1 MGGFERAPATRGIA
15 RDDAGTPGVPSASSG
30 PGPGKQTLTAQLGV
44 QRSSSPQG
52 SHGSDGH
59 AIQDAAAQGVAGG
72 SGPLPH
78 GDAIQRLFGRHDVSG
93 VEAHVGGAAATASRA
108 IGAEAYA
115 TGHRVAFASAPS
127 LHTAAH
133 EAAHVV
139 QQRGGVQLKGG
150 VGESGDAHEQHANA
164 VADAVVQGR
173 SAEGLLDRYAG
184 GASGGGGAV
193 RSGGH
198 PVQCFGSQE
207 HQSLGDTATGTA
219 HYEVGGAANDSF
231 QLSHGDIVALSG
243 DYFLAGPGTTAA
255 GGRGQ
260 QDDLFYLAGRAGN
273 RGQAPGTRDEVIWT
287 LKLIRGNDARFASG
301 GPWASYVFSD
311 AVKAAVNERYQRL
324 AAANTTHFA
333 APRGRDASG
342 QPSASPEGSAG
353 SSYRSTHEAALR
365 MAFQAGQRHEPI
377 DRAMAMEAAAQHYL
391 TDSFSAGHVRT
402 PIGDLR
408 EYWGTKYPLFWYN
421 LRHKM
426 ALDTAVRLNA
436 QSNNLTTALGT
447 VNQMYNAISQ
457 QIEGMAASLPAV
469 TLGDL
474 LAKVFHDRDNA
485 EGVDIQGGGRIW
497 GDDNL
502 DNPDPRNQ
510 TRALAQAAVRD
521 GNADVQTA
529 HRLGGQ
535 AAAGSTTPDDQML
548 AQVRTATATGTRYL
562 AETRMPVPATSE
574 APQNWRAGSL
584 DELWGR
590 PVVGTTGPSVG
601 AKVIEAL
608 QPGHEIRQ
616 TLEELADR
624 FPETDSHL
632 SGDLRPRRAYRD
644 GFLAPLV
651 ADPHAGLL
659 HIINWAPNYGLASNS
674 RDDQSLASGQ
684 ELDRAHQL
692 GGMTTTAR
700 VAYINELLD
709 GYTADDEGALVVR
722 IFQTAPS
729 GERRAMYRQI
739 EGHDWTG
746 EFRHGAFVSDDKLW
760 NSLSRAQL
768 DQLRGIING

>member
-1 MGGFERAPATRGIA
+1 MAGGFDKAPAKHGPA
-15 RDDAGTPGVPSASSG
+15 GDDASKAGAPALAS
-30 PGPGKQTLTAQLGV
+30 GKRTLTEALGV
-44 QRSSSPQG
+44 QRSASAQG
-52 SHGSDGH
+52 AAGTDSHAVH
-59 AIQDAAAQGVAGG
+59 EAAAQGVAGG
-72 SGPLPH
+72 GGPLPH
-78 GDAIQRLFGRHDVSG
+78 GDTIQRLFGRHDISG
-93 VEAHVGGAAATASRA
+93 VEAHVGGAAATANRA

-115 TGHRVAFASAPS
+115 TGHHVAFGSAPG

-150 VGESGDAHEQHANA
+150 VGESGDAYEQHADA
-164 VADAVVQGR
+164 VADAVVQGK
-173 SAEGLLDRYAG
+173 SAEGLLDRHAG
-184 GASGGGGAV
+184 GSSGPAQAG
-193 RSGGH
+193 SGH
-198 PVQCFGSQE
+198 PIQCFGSQE

-219 HYEVGGAANDSF
+219 HYNVGGGANDQF
-231 QLSHGDIVALSG
+231 QLTHGDIVALNG
-243 DYFLAGPGTTAA
+243 DYFLAGPGTTSA

-287 LKLIRGNDARFASG
+287 LKMIRGNDARFAPG

-342 QPSASPEGSAG
+342 QPNPSPEGSAG

-365 MAFQAGQRHEPI
+365 MAFQAGQRHDPV

-402 PIGDLR
+402 PTGDLR

-447 VNQMYNAISQ
+447 VNQMYSAISQ

-485 EGVDIQGGGRIW
+485 QGVDIQGGGRIW

-510 TRALAQAAVRD
+510 TRALAQAAIRD

-529 HRLGGQ
+529 FRLGGQ
-535 AAAGSTTPDDQML
+535 AAAGATTPDGQIF
-548 AQVRTATATGTRYL
+548 AQVRSATATGNRYL
-562 AETRMPVPATSE
+562 AETRMPVPASTE

-584 DELWGR
+584 EELWTK
-590 PVVGTTGPSVG
+590 PVCGTSGPTVG
-601 AKVIEAL
+601 AKILEAL

-616 TLEELADR
+616 TLEDLANR

-632 SGDLRPRRAYRD
+632 SGDLQPRRGYRD
-644 GFLAPLV
+644 GFLTPLV
-651 ADPHAGLL
+651 ADPRAGLL

-674 RDDQSLASGQ
+674 KDDQSLASGQ
-684 ELDRAHQL
+684 ELDRARQL

-700 VAYINELLD
+700 VAYINELID
-709 GYTADDEGALVVR
+709 GYTAEDEGALVVR
-722 IFQTAPS
+722 IFETAPA

-746 EFRHGAFVSDDKLW
+746 DFRHGVFTSDDKLW
-760 NSLSRAQL
+760 NSLTSGQL
-768 DQLRGIING
+768 TQLRGIISG